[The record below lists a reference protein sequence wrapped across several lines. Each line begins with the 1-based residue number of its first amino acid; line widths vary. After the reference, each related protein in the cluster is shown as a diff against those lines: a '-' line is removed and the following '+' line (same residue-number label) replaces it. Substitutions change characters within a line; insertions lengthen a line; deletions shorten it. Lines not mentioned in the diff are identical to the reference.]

1 MCVLY
6 YISMYIINVFKYI
19 VCILT
24 REFLQS
30 ILDIRVN
37 IHNNKLIMITRINTM
52 FINILLNIL

>member
-1 MCVLY
+1 
-6 YISMYIINVFKYI
+6 MYIINVFKCI

-37 IHNNKLIMITRINTM
+37 MHNNKLIMITRINTM
-52 FINILLNIL
+52 FINRLYY

>member
-1 MCVLY
+1 
-6 YISMYIINVFKYI
+6 MYIIHVFKYI
-19 VCILT
+19 LCILT

-37 IHNNKLIMITRINTM
+37 IHNNKLIIIICINTT